1 MPSESA
7 SNGAGWV
14 GGAKMNSRMC
24 SLLQLQQDAH
34 RGLP

>member
-14 GGAKMNSRMC
+14 GGANMNSRMC
-24 SLLQLQQDAH
+24 SLLQLQQEQQDAQ
-34 RGLP
+34 